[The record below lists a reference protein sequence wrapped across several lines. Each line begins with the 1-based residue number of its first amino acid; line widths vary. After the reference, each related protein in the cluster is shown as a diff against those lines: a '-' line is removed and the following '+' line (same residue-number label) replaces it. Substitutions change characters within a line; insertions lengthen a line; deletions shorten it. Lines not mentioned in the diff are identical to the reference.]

1 MSAVWSFFTVSIE
14 DTRKAVCNTCKVEV
28 MRGGCR
34 VKSFNT
40 TNLICHLK
48 NRHPEV
54 HKQWQEANA
63 TNVSQ
68 KAKTTAAAAVG
79 SPIQQVLDQTKKFAK
94 DSAKARSITNK
105 VMEMIALDDQP
116 FSIVEDR
123 GFRRLMEHIEPR
135 YSLPSRR
142 YFSDVSLPALHEVV
156 ATHIHKLLDNVTDIS
171 FTTDIWS
178 SDVSQM
184 SMLSLTAQWID
195 ENFEMKRAVLHAQE
209 FAGSHTGAA
218 IASAFDSMFAQ
229 WKIKKDNVHVVLR
242 DNARNMQKAMD
253 ECGVKSLGCMAHTLQ
268 LAVHN
273 GVLSQ
278 RSISDCV
285 AIGRKIVGHFR
296 HSQLATSR
304 LRIIQQE
311 LGMKPKMLQQD
322 VTTRWNSTFYMMK
335 SLLDQKR
342 ALGVYGAD
350 HELPACFSA
359 YQWGLVENM
368 TTLLT
373 PFEQLTREISS
384 HLATAADVSPS
395 VVALKRLLSKTA
407 DTDSGVGT
415 AKSTLLEAVNERFG
429 SAFSEPLYYLATILD
444 PRYKDRYFDTVTKQ
458 AAVNMLQKQVD
469 KMTHSDRTTETP
481 DTEEPQEKK
490 IRTSDEGGK
499 SLLDMYDE
507 ILEENLIMEQ
517 HAGLTSRTSVQV
529 HGYLSEAPIPRNESP
544 LKYWKSNLSRFPA
557 LAKAACKYLSAPCT
571 SVDSERLFSAASH
584 IVDEKRNRIQ
594 CEKAEMLLFVKK
606 NLPLLM
612 KEA

>member
-1 MSAVWSFFTVSIE
+1 
-14 DTRKAVCNTCKVEV
+14 
-28 MRGGCR
+28 
-34 VKSFNT
+34 
-40 TNLICHLK
+40 
-48 NRHPEV
+48 
-54 HKQWQEANA
+54 
-63 TNVSQ
+63 
-68 KAKTTAAAAVG
+68 
-79 SPIQQVLDQTKKFAK
+79 
-94 DSAKARSITNK
+94 
-105 VMEMIALDDQP
+105 MEMIALDDQP

-123 GFRRLMEHIEPR
+123 GFRRLIEHIEPR

-142 YFSDVSLPALHEVV
+142 YFSDVSLPALYEVV

-178 SDVSQM
+178 SDISQM
-184 SMLSLTAQWID
+184 SILSLTAQWIN
-195 ENFEMKRAVLHAQE
+195 ENF
-209 FAGSHTGAA
+209 AG
-218 IASAFDSMFAQ
+218 AFDCMFAT

-242 DNARNMQKAMD
+242 DNARNMQKAME

-268 LAVHN
+268 LAVHG

-304 LRIIQQE
+304 LRDIQQE
-311 LGMKPKMLQQD
+311 LGMKTMMLQQD
-322 VTTRWNSTFYMMK
+322 VATRWNSTFLMMK

-350 HELPACFSA
+350 HELPACLSA
-359 YQWGLVENM
+359 HQWGLIENM

-384 HLATAADVSPS
+384 HQATTADVIPS

-407 DTDSGVGT
+407 DTDSGVRT
-415 AKSTLLEAVNERFG
+415 AKHTLLEAVNERFG

-458 AAVNMLQKQVD
+458 AAVKTLQQQVD
-469 KMTHSDRTTETP
+469 KMTHSDSATETP

-499 SLLDMYDE
+499 SLLDMHDE
-507 ILEENLIMEQ
+507 ILEENSTMEQ
-517 HAGLTSRTSVQV
+517 QAGLTSHISVQTMSWLQLNRGAQPTCTKENEARMQKR
-529 HGYLSEAPIPRNESP
+529 GYATEEGKNEE
-544 LKYWKSNLSRFPA
+544 
-557 LAKAACKYLSAPCT
+557 
-571 SVDSERLFSAASH
+571 ER
-584 IVDEKRNRIQ
+584 
-594 CEKAEMLLFVKK
+594 
-606 NLPLLM
+606 
-612 KEA
+612 